1 LSKEHDSMRKLI
13 SSGPLGVV
21 GALLLGSAIACAP
34 PPVDKGG
41 GTSTGSSGGSTGSGT
56 GGSGSSATGTGGSPS
71 TSTGS
76 GGSGSSSTGSGG
88 SGSGPKGTGGSGSS
102 STGTGGSP
110 SSSGTGGSK
119 ADAGGTSTP
128 ADMGG
133 GSTPAAVTFSMVY
146 DTILKPSCTPC
157 HDTAHKNII
166 LKDKA
171 MALASLKM
179 VVTPGDVAGSKLFP
193 FIEGPARKMP
203 KAPVA
208 PLTADQVAKIKAW
221 VMAGAKDD

>member
-1 LSKEHDSMRKLI
+1 MRKLI

-71 TSTGS
+71 SSSGS
-76 GGSGSSSTGSGG
+76 GGSGSSSSTGSGG

-146 DTILKPSCTPC
+146 DTILKPGCTPC

-166 LKDKA
+166 FKDKA

-179 VVTPGDVAGSKLFP
+179 VVTAGNVAGSKFFP
-193 FIEGPARKMP
+193 IIEGGTKKMP
-203 KAPVA
+203 PANSNKPA
-208 PLTADQVAKIKAW
+208 LTADQVSQIKAW